1 MQYDNI
7 KLEIESR
14 MKNGMYSI
22 FLMDVIL
29 SRANY
34 KFVTFSDVTFRN
46 PEDYYL
52 TDRNE
57 NAIDPTG
64 L

>member
-1 MQYDNI
+1 MASALY
-7 KLEIESR
+7 
-14 MKNGMYSI
+14 

-34 KFVTFSDVTFRN
+34 KFVTFNDVTVRN
-46 PEDYYL
+46 PEIYL

>member
-1 MQYDNI
+1 MQYDI

-14 MKNGMYSI
+14 LKNG

-34 KFVTFSDVTFRN
+34 KFATFSDVTVS
-46 PEDYYL
+46 
-52 TDRNE
+52 
-57 NAIDPTG
+57 
-64 L
+64 